1 MRTFTIFKTAF
12 FCFFLFLFLNHVS
25 FAQDCTLSVGFENNW
40 DGSNYTAR
48 TVTDQ
53 WGEWGVSGVVTTTD
67 DNDRVNSG
75 EKSIRLRGNSG
86 DNCHFQMNF
95 DKANGVGDVK
105 FYYASYSTHHDGTIV
120 VYYSTDGG
128 ANWTN
133 GGSVVAPAW
142 GGNMIQAVIP
152 INITGNV
159 RIKIAREGGL
169 SNGTSVNIDDFCLTD
184 FICPNCVSAPTFNP
198 PSGIQ
203 TAPLDVTI
211 SCATSDATIRYTID
225 GSNPND
231 SSPVYATPIH
241 IEETTVIKAQASKAG
256 METSSISTAEYSFL
270 QGVTTLA
277 ALRALAPEYNG
288 ASNVGKIIYLYTGE
302 AVITQTQA
310 FNNIKYIQDET
321 AAIMI
326 FDQNN
331 IIGTKDIGDKITNLT
346 GTITNYF
353 GMLELIP
360 TESCTDLGWF
370 NKVPTTV
377 ITASQLDFDHNNS
390 IQAKVIT
397 INDVLFTTGGTYA
410 TGTYYN
416 LKQNN
421 VVYDSVVYTDNYD
434 ADYIIDK
441 DPLPTTIA
449 VNINGVIL
457 FKGST
462 TYAAKNRI
470 VPLNKSNDVI
480 LGIETINPSVVKLS
494 PNPANNYV
502 NILTDNPMKLEVYS
516 ILGNLIAVEQ
526 LREGKN
532 TISISQYP
540 AGLYMMKMI
549 DQNTGQTFVQ
559 KLVVQ

>member
-12 FCFFLFLFLNHVS
+12 LSIFLFFFLNSVS
-25 FAQDCTLSVGFENNW
+25 FAQDCTLSVDFENNW
-40 DGSNYTAR
+40 DGSNYTVR

-67 DNDRVNSG
+67 ANDRVNSG

-105 FYYASYSTHHDGTIV
+105 FYYASYSTHSGGTIN
-120 VYYSTDGG
+120 VYYSANGG
-128 ANWTN
+128 NNWAD

-142 GGNMIQAVIP
+142 DGNMIQAVIP
-152 INITGNV
+152 INVSGNV

-203 TAPLDVTI
+203 SEPIDVTI
-211 SCATSDATIRYTID
+211 SCSTPDATIRYTVD
-225 GSNPND
+225 GSDPND

-270 QGVTTLA
+270 QGITTLA

-288 ASNVGKIIYLYTGE
+288 ASNVGKITYLYTGE

-326 FDQNN
+326 FDQKN
-331 IIGTKDIGDKITNLT
+331 IIGAKDIGDKITNLT
-346 GTITNYF
+346 GTLTNYF

-360 TESCTDLGWF
+360 TEGCTDLGWF
-370 NKVPTTV
+370 NKVPTTI
-377 ITASQLDFDHNNS
+377 ITASQLDFDHNNP

-397 INDVLFTTGGTYA
+397 INDVLFTTGGAYA

-434 ADYIIDK
+434 ADYMGQNI
-441 DPLPTTIA
+441 PTLA
-449 VNINGVIL
+449 VNLNGVIL

-462 TYAAKNRI
+462 ANAAKNRI
-470 VPLNKSNDVI
+470 VPLDYSNDVI
-480 LGIETINPSVVKLS
+480 LGIETINPSVIKLS

-540 AGLYMMKMI
+540 AGLYMMKMM
-549 DQNTGQTFVQ
+549 DTQTGQTFVQ